1 MKTPAWKTMY
11 WLVKREFWE
20 HRGGFF
26 WAPIITGGVFL
37 LLNIM
42 GIITAE
48 VVGARHGINFGA
60 SGGLQRVIADM
71 DAGDLS
77 QVGLALD
84 VAMYSAMG
92 LLIVV
97 LGFVV
102 FFYCLGALYDDRRD
116 RSILFWKSL
125 PISDTSTV
133 LSKVVS
139 ATVLAPIAAVITGIF
154 VGMLQLLILAVTLSF
169 HGVNVWQL
177 LVLAHP
183 FRVMFNL
190 VGYIPLYVLWALP
203 SVGWLLLCSAWA
215 RNKPFLWAVALP
227 VATGLL
233 VSWFGIM
240 GLFDLP
246 TTWFWKNIV
255 QRGLLSVFPGTGS
268 VFGHN
273 GNITHSVAGNP
284 GMDFMDLSSTYQLLA
299 SPNLW
304 IGVVVGLGL
313 LAGAVWFRRW
323 RDDS

>member
-1 MKTPAWKTMY
+1 MKTFY
-11 WLVKREFWE
+11 WLVKRECWE

-26 WAPIITGGVFL
+26 WAPIITGGIFL

-48 VVGARHGINFGA
+48 VLGVTHGISIGA
-60 SGGLQRVIADM
+60 SGQLQSVIGQM
-71 DAGDLS
+71 DAGDMS
-77 QVGLALD
+77 KVGIVLD

-125 PISDTSTV
+125 PISDASTV

-139 ATVLAPIAAVITGIF
+139 ATVLAPVIAVVVGIV
-154 VGMLQLLILAVTLSF
+154 VGMLQLFILAITLSF
-169 HGVNVWQL
+169 HGINVWQL
-177 LVLAHP
+177 LAMAHP
-183 FRVMFNL
+183 FKVMFNL
-190 VGYIPLYVLWALP
+190 IGYIPLYVLWALP

-233 VSWFGIM
+233 ISWFGIM
-240 GLFDLP
+240 GLFNLP
-246 TTWFWKNIV
+246 TTWFWRNIV
-255 QRGLLSVFPGTGS
+255 QRSLFSVFPGTGS
-268 VFGHN
+268 LFSGMPHDTS
-273 GNITHSVAGNP
+273 NIDGLNAL
-284 GMDFMDLSSTYQLLA
+284 DLSSTYQLLG
-299 SPNLW
+299 SPDLW
-304 IGVVVGLGL
+304 IGVV
-313 LAGAVWFRRW
+313 AGAALLVGAIWFRRW